1 MTPDRLTTCPA
12 LDEVDEYKTRD
23 LRSVYVKS
31 PIMKGI
37 AGLLIESNWTIDHE
51 TQTIT
56 FTSSSLIS
64 AFERVPL
71 TPFNVPDRHLRAVRK
86 FGAFLFDA
94 RRFDGLVLFPSS
106 KPHMGFLAE
115 RGEEQEV
122 FVEKSDAEIWLIQK
136 EPQKSSVSERKLT
149 KQETR
154 IAQRNSAEIRTEL
167 LRLMVQT
174 VTGTNAQARLLTLLR
189 RGCDPTELERIWGD
203 AHDHNDLPEGLRVL
217 LWKETEERTKI

>member
-1 MTPDRLTTCPA
+1 MTPDGLITCPA

-37 AGLLIESNWTIDHE
+37 AGLLIESNWAIDHDA
-51 TQTIT
+51 QTIT
-56 FTSSSLIS
+56 FTSSNLIS
-64 AFERVPL
+64 KFERVPL

-86 FGAFLFDA
+86 IGASLFDVK
-94 RRFDGLVLFPSS
+94 RFDGLVLFPSS
-106 KPHMGFLAE
+106 KPHRGFLAA

-122 FVEKSDAEIWLIQK
+122 FVEKSDAELWLIQK
-136 EPQKSSVSERKLT
+136 EPEESNVSEQKLT
-149 KQETR
+149 TQEIP

-189 RGCDPTELERIWGD
+189 RGCDPTVLEKIWGD
-203 AHDHNDLPEGLRVL
+203 AHDHNDLPEDLRGF